1 MLGRVAV
8 AIAVTNDEAVSAGQ
22 VEYHEVVKFRGVG
35 TCFVS
40 AVPELDDKADRGE
53 GRLLKVA
60 AVPFLGHVSCGYTQ
74 RAPAEHT

>member
-8 AIAVTNDEAVSAGQ
+8 AIAVTNDEAVSTGQ

-40 AVPELDDKADRGE
+40 AVPELDDEAD
-53 GRLLKVA
+53 
-60 AVPFLGHVSCGYTQ
+60 
-74 RAPAEHT
+74 